1 MSLISCPECNKEIS
15 DTSSKCIH
23 CGYQLKKKK
32 PVKKIMV
39 VTGSVM
45 VILAAVVLLVL
56 KLCQPDP
63 IFPTFIELMECR
75 SPETVKDI
83 LGGDFSH
90 NDYESGFAFDNYRD
104 IEIDGLGCPLFSIDY
119 ESGKCTGIS
128 YETQEIDQGT
138 KDTFFEAMVDRFGD
152 VQGYQTEKY
161 ADITSEQ
168 FHWKGKEDFWVHI
181 NHSNEDEEGIYYIK
195 VTVNW
200 R

>member
-1 MSLISCPECNKEIS
+1 MSLISCPECNREIS

-32 PVKKIMV
+32 PVKKIMAV
-39 VTGSVM
+39 IGSVM

-56 KLCQPDP
+56 KFCQPDP

-83 LGGDFSH
+83 LGGDFTYDDH
-90 NDYESGFAFDNYRD
+90 ENGFAFDTYRD

-119 ESGKCTGIS
+119 ENGKCIGIS
-128 YETQEIDQGT
+128 WQTQKMDQGT

-152 VQGYQTEKY
+152 VQGYQTERY
-161 ADITSEQ
+161 GDITSEQ
-168 FHWKGKEDFWVHI
+168 FHWKGEAEFWLHN
-181 NHSNEDEEGIYYIK
+181 NHSDEDREGIYFIT

>member
-1 MSLISCPECNKEIS
+1 MSLISCPECNREIS

-32 PVKKIMV
+32 PVKKIMAV
-39 VTGSVM
+39 MGSVM
-45 VILAAVVLLVL
+45 VILTAVVLLVL
-56 KLCQPDP
+56 KFCQPDP

-83 LGGDFSH
+83 LGGDFTH
-90 NDYESGFAFDNYRD
+90 DDHENGFVFDVYRD
-104 IEIDGLGCPLFSIDY
+104 IEIDGLGCPLFKIHY
-119 ESGKCTGIS
+119 ENGKCTGIS
-128 YETQEIDQGT
+128 YDTQRMDQGT

-152 VQGYQTEKY
+152 VQGYQTERY
-161 ADITSEQ
+161 GDITSEQ
-168 FHWKGKEDFWVHI
+168 FHWKGEAEFWLHN
-181 NHSNEDEEGIYYIK
+181 NHSDEDREGIYFIT

>member
-32 PVKKIMV
+32 PVKKIMA
-39 VTGSVM
+39 VTGSVI

-75 SPETVKDI
+75 SPEKVKDI
-83 LGGDFSH
+83 LGEEFSH
-90 NDYESGFAFDNYRD
+90 SDHENGFVFDTYRD
-104 IEIDGLGCPLFSIDY
+104 IEIDGLGCVLLSIDY
-119 ESGKCTGIS
+119 ENGKCTGIS
-128 YETQEIDQGT
+128 WQTQKMDQGS
-138 KDTFFEAMVDRFGD
+138 KDTFFETMVDRFGD
-152 VQGYQTEKY
+152 VQGYQTDKY

-168 FHWKGKEDFWVHI
+168 FHWKGEEEFWLHN
-181 NHSNEDEEGIYYIK
+181 NHSDEDGEGIYFIT

>member
-1 MSLISCPECNKEIS
+1 MSLISCPECNREIS

-32 PVKKIMV
+32 PVKKIMAV
-39 VTGSVM
+39 MGSVM
-45 VILAAVVLLVL
+45 VILTAVVLLVL
-56 KLCQPDP
+56 KFCQPDP
-63 IFPTFIELMECR
+63 IFPTFVELMECR

-83 LGGDFSH
+83 LGGDFTH
-90 NDYESGFAFDNYRD
+90 DDHENGFVFDVYRD
-104 IEIDGLGCPLFSIDY
+104 IEIDGLGCPWFSINY
-119 ESGKCTGIS
+119 ENGKCTGIS
-128 YETQEIDQGT
+128 YDTQRMDQGT

-168 FHWKGKEDFWVHI
+168 FHWKGEEDFWVNI
-181 NHSNEDEEGIYYIK
+181 DHSDEDREGIYFIE
-195 VTVNW
+195 VLVNW

>member
-1 MSLISCPECNKEIS
+1 MSLINCPECNKEIS

-32 PVKKIMV
+32 PVKKIMA

-75 SPETVKDI
+75 SPETVKAI
-83 LGGDFSH
+83 LGEDFSH
-90 NDYESGFAFDNYRD
+90 DDFESGSAFDTYRD

-119 ESGKCTGIS
+119 ENGKCTGIS

-152 VQGYQTEKY
+152 VQGYQTERY
-161 ADITSEQ
+161 GDITSEQ
-168 FHWKGKEDFWVHI
+168 FHWKGKEEFWVDIKHLD
-181 NHSNEDEEGIYYIK
+181 EDREGIYYIT
-195 VTVNW
+195 VEVNW

>member
-1 MSLISCPECNKEIS
+1 MSLISCPECNREIS

-39 VTGSVM
+39 VIGSVL
-45 VILAAVVLLVL
+45 VILTAVVLLVL
-56 KLCQPDP
+56 KFCQPDP
-63 IFPTFIELMECR
+63 IFPTFLELMECR

-90 NDYESGFAFDNYRD
+90 NDFESGFAFDTYRD
-104 IEIDGLGCPLFSIDY
+104 IEIDGLGCCLFKINY
-119 ESGKCTGIS
+119 ENGKCIGIS

-138 KDTFFEAMVDRFGD
+138 KDTFFESMVDRFGD
-152 VQGYQTEKY
+152 VHAFQTNQSANVKS
-161 ADITSEQ
+161 DK
-168 FHWKGKEDFWVHI
+168 FHWKGEDDFWVHI

-195 VTVNW
+195 VMVNW
-200 R
+200 

>member
-32 PVKKIMV
+32 PVKKIMAV
-39 VTGSVM
+39 MGSVM
-45 VILAAVVLLVL
+45 VILTAVVLLVL
-56 KLCQPDP
+56 KFCQPDP

-83 LGGDFSH
+83 LGGDFKH
-90 NDYESGFAFDNYRD
+90 DDFESGFAFDTYRD
-104 IEIDGLGCPLFSIDY
+104 IEIDGLGYCLFKIDY
-119 ESGKCTGIS
+119 ENGECIGIS
-128 YETQEIDQGT
+128 CQTQKIDQGT

-152 VQGYQTEKY
+152 VQGYQTERY
-161 ADITSEQ
+161 GDITSEQ
-168 FHWKGKEDFWVHI
+168 FHWKGEAEFWLHN
-181 NHSNEDEEGIYYIK
+181 NHSDEDREGIYFIT